1 MLRRRTLLKQ
11 QQPAGDINTV
21 LLLHLDGS
29 VVDSSMYAVPV
40 GQGSGSTFATGKFGQ
55 SFAGYFLTDLSDP
68 SPIITPPGYINNV
81 IASDFTIEMWIDSDS
96 IDPMYGAALFYFGI
110 AESFENITLSARIS
124 AAWGSPL
131 SRIFT
136 VMEFVDNMQNSL
148 IDQQYAISNYP
159 GWFHFAI
166 TVSGTILRMFVNGVI
181 IGTYS
186 HYGENNDPTFTN
198 SLLGNSTAK
207 IDEIRISNIARWTA
221 NFTPPTEPYA

>member
-1 MLRRRTLLKQ
+1 MLRKRTLLKQ

-40 GQGSGSTFATGKFGQ
+40 SQSSGSSFATGKFGQ
-55 SFAGYFLTDLSDP
+55 SFVGYFLTGPSDT

-81 IASDFTIEMWIDSDS
+81 IASDFTIEMWIDSNS
-96 IDPMYGAALFYFGI
+96 IDPMQGAALFYIGVD
-110 AESFENITLSARIS
+110 ESFENMTLSATIS
-124 AAWGSPL
+124 PVVGSPS
-131 SRIFT
+131 SRTFSI
-136 VMEFVDNMQNSL
+136 MENIDGMQTSL
-148 IDQQYAISNYP
+148 MDCFYPISNYP

-186 HYGENNDPTFTN
+186 NYGEKNNPTFTN
-198 SLLGNSTAK
+198 SILCPSIAK

-221 NFTPPTEPYA
+221 NFTPPIAAYL

>member
-1 MLRRRTLLKQ
+1 MLRIRTLLKQ

-40 GQGSGSTFATGKFGQ
+40 SQSSGSSFATGKFGQ
-55 SFAGYFLTDLSDP
+55 SFVGYFLEEASTP
-68 SPIITPPGYINNV
+68 SPIITPSGYMNNV
-81 IASDFTIEMWIDSDS
+81 IASDFTIEMWIDSNS
-96 IDPMYGAALFYFGI
+96 IDPMHGATLFYIGVD
-110 AESFENITLSARIS
+110 ESFKNMTLSALIS
-124 AAWGSPL
+124 DVGGSPL
-131 SRIFT
+131 SRIFSI
-136 VMEFVDNMQNSL
+136 MENIDGMQTPL
-148 IDQQYAISNYP
+148 MDCFYPISNYP

-186 HYGENNDPTFTN
+186 NYGENNDPTFTN
-198 SLLGNSTAK
+198 SLLCPTTTK

-221 NFTPPTEPYA
+221 NFTPPTAPYA

>member
-1 MLRRRTLLKQ
+1 MLRKRTLLKQ
-11 QQPAGDINTV
+11 QPPAGDINTV

-40 GQGSGSTFATGKFGQ
+40 SQSSGSSFATGKFGQ
-55 SFAGYFLTDLSDP
+55 SFVGYFLTDLSDP
-68 SPIITPPGYINNV
+68 SPIITPSGYINNV

-96 IDPMYGAALFYFGI
+96 IDPMWGATLFYIGVD
-110 AESFENITLSARIS
+110 ESFTNMTLSALIS
-124 AAWGSPL
+124 SAGGSPL
-131 SRIFT
+131 RRMFSI
-136 VMEFVDNMQNSL
+136 MESVDDIQSPL
-148 IDQQYAISNYP
+148 IDQEYAISNYP

-198 SLLGNSTAK
+198 SFLCCDTTK